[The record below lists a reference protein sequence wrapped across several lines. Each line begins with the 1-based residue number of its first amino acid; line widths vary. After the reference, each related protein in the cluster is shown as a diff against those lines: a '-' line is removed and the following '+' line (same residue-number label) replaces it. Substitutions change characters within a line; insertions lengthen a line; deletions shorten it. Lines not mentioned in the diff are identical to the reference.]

1 MQLLYESNVVLFVGT
16 YENTNFPENQ
26 IIIWDD
32 LRKRKIGVLMLNE
45 SIFEIKVSKTAIF
58 AILESKVKYFKDK
71 IIVFEILNLKFLF
84 TINQVNSISKLISF
98 IQVHDIAILAY
109 TNSWKS
115 EEINILKCNN
125 EIKDLV
131 FSNKDGEVVERF
143 DKFIYCFLPS
153 IDRIVLSKKV
163 ILSYSG

>member
-1 MQLLYESNVVLFVGT
+1 MYESNVVLFVGT